1 MISEPPIGPGR
12 ALARATGLLFVV
24 TALGFAGAFSVL
36 SAIFEYPGILRQPTD
51 HILRRFAEGGQGLIV
66 TWYVLTLSAVLLV
79 PAAILLH
86 RSLTGDRTPWM
97 AVATAF
103 GVLAGVVQTLGLI
116 RWVFLVPFLSDL
128 YLNPASS
135 SSTREAVVVVFQGF
149 HRYVGAALGEHLGYM
164 FVGSWV
170 LLAALA
176 MLRTPLFSRWVAY
189 LGFASA
195 AGILVG
201 LLEPAGF
208 GLAVL
213 INALGFI
220 LFAIWLLAIA
230 ARLLFGRSS
239 EKEPSPAGNA
249 VPEATSPQR
258 GSSVRLRH

>member
-1 MISEPPIGPGR
+1 MTSQPPMEVGR
-12 ALARATGLLFVV
+12 GEARATGLLFAA

-51 HILRRFAEGGQGLIV
+51 QILRRFAEGGQGLIL
-66 TWYVLTLSAVLLV
+66 TWYVLALSAVLLV

-86 RSLTGDRTPWM
+86 RFLASDRTPWM
-97 AVATAF
+97 PVATAF

-116 RWVFLVPFLSDL
+116 RWVFLVPYLSDL

-135 SSTREAVVVVFQGF
+135 SSTREAVEVVFQGF
-149 HRYVGAALGEHLGYM
+149 HRYAGAALGEHLGSR

-170 LLAALA
+170 LLASLA
-176 MLRTPLFSRWVAY
+176 MLRTRLFGPWVAY
-189 LGFASA
+189 LGIASG

-208 GLAVL
+208 GMAVL
-213 INALGFI
+213 INALGFV

-239 EKEPSPAGNA
+239 NKEPSSGRDGVSETTRPAGRTA
-249 VPEATSPQR
+249 
-258 GSSVRLRH
+258 

>member
-1 MISEPPIGPGR
+1 MEAGSGE
-12 ALARATGLLFVV
+12 ARATGLLFVV

-51 HILRRFAEGGQGLIV
+51 HILRRFAEGGQGLIA
-66 TWYVLTLSAVLLV
+66 TWYVLALSALLLV

-86 RSLTGDRTPWM
+86 RSLASDRTPWM
-97 AVATAF
+97 PVATAF

-116 RWVFLVPFLSDL
+116 RWVFLVPYLSDL

-135 SSTREAVVVVFQGF
+135 SSTREAVGVVFQGF
-149 HRYVGAALGEHLGYM
+149 NRYVGGALGEHLGYM

-170 LLAALA
+170 VLASLA
-176 MLRTPLFSRWVAY
+176 MLRTRRFGRWVAY
-189 LGFASA
+189 LGIVSA

-201 LLEPAGF
+201 LLEPVGF
-208 GLAVL
+208 GMAVL

-239 EKEPSPAGNA
+239 QNEPSPVREGSK
-249 VPEATSPQR
+249 ATSPA
-258 GSSVRLRH
+258 GSTA

>member
-1 MISEPPIGPGR
+1 MTDEEPREAGR
-12 ALARATGLLFVV
+12 REARATALLFVV

-36 SAIFEYPGILRQPTD
+36 SVIFEYPGILRQPTD

-86 RSLTGDRTPWM
+86 RFLTYGRTPWM
-97 AVATAF
+97 PVATAF

-116 RWVFLVPFLSDL
+116 RWVFLVPYLSDL

-135 SSTREAVVVVFQGF
+135 SSTREAVRVVFQGF

-170 LLAALA
+170 LLASLA
-176 MLRTPLFSRWVAY
+176 MLRTRLFGPWVAY
-189 LGFASA
+189 LGIASA

-208 GLAVL
+208 GMAVL
-213 INALGFI
+213 ITALGFV

-239 EKEPSPAGNA
+239 KQEPSRSQNSSSETTSPAGRTA
-249 VPEATSPQR
+249 
-258 GSSVRLRH
+258 

>member
-1 MISEPPIGPGR
+1 MEAGR
-12 ALARATGLLFVV
+12 GQARATGLLFVV

-51 HILRRFAEGGQGLIV
+51 HILRRFAEGGQGLIA

-79 PAAILLH
+79 PAALLLQ
-86 RSLTGDRTPWM
+86 RFLASDRTPWM
-97 AVATAF
+97 PVATAF

-116 RWVFLVPFLSDL
+116 RWVFLVPYLSDL

-135 SSTREAVVVVFQGF
+135 SSTREAVGVVFQSF
-149 HRYVGAALGEHLGYM
+149 HRYVGGALGEHLGYM

-170 LLAALA
+170 LLASLA
-176 MLRTPLFSRWVAY
+176 MLRTRLFGRWVAY
-189 LGFASA
+189 LGIVSA

-201 LLEPAGF
+201 LLEPVGF
-208 GLAVL
+208 GTAVL

-230 ARLLFGRSS
+230 VRLLFGRSS
-239 EKEPSPAGNA
+239 LRAPSP
-249 VPEATSPQR
+249 VRE
-258 GSSVRLRH
+258 GSKTTTQASLGRRRPG